1 VRGPL
6 FALCEPVSGMSRGNP
21 PTALIFYVWASGG
34 QSRSAKPLLAL
45 QSAGKENLT
54 PNGMT
59 SVFCLQNRMGMADVN
74 TIIEYFVIF

>member
-1 VRGPL
+1 
-6 FALCEPVSGMSRGNP
+6 
-21 PTALIFYVWASGG
+21 VWASGG